1 MSLKGSHTTSDYIP
15 FEKAESKANDLIRA
29 NDVLGLYIMV
39 AINTGLRIGD
49 ILKLRFDDFIGDELI
64 LIEGKT
70 KKRRIIALNDR
81 LKEAINKF
89 KAHLFP
95 DPIYASGFIFF
106 SQKGTVYARQSI
118 NRMLKKHF
126 DSKSINVSS
135 HSLRKSFGRRVYEN
149 NNESEKALMKLSE
162 LFNHSSLSITRKY
175 LGLRQE
181 ELNEVYL
188 SL

>member
-15 FEKAESKANDLIRA
+15 FEKAESKANDLIRS
-29 NDVLGLYIMV
+29 NEVLGLYIMV

-49 ILKLRFDDFIGDELI
+49 ILKLRFEDFNGSELV

-70 KKRRIIALNDR
+70 NKRRIIALNDR
-81 LKEAINKF
+81 LKESLNRF
-89 KAHLFP
+89 
-95 DPIYASGFIFF
+95 SGTGFIFV

>member
-15 FEKAESKANDLIRA
+15 FEKAESKANDLIRS
-29 NDVLGLYIMV
+29 NDILGLYIMV

-49 ILKLRFDDFIGDELI
+49 ILKLRFEDFNGSELI

-81 LKEAINKF
+81 LKESFNRF
-89 KAHLFP
+89 NGT
-95 DPIYASGFIFF
+95 GFIFV

-162 LFNHSSLSITRKY
+162 LFNHSTLAITRKY

>member
-1 MSLKGSHTTSDYIP
+1 
-15 FEKAESKANDLIRA
+15 
-29 NDVLGLYIMV
+29 MV

-49 ILKLRFDDFIGDELI
+49 ILELRFEDFNGSELELI
-64 LIEGKT
+64 KVIEGKT
-70 KKRRIIALNDR
+70 KKRRVIALNDR
-81 LKEAINKF
+81 LKEALNKF
-89 KAHLFP
+89 NG
-95 DPIYASGFIFF
+95 SGFIFV

>member
-1 MSLKGSHTTSDYIP
+1 MSIKGSHTTSDYIP
-15 FEKAESKANDLIRA
+15 FEKAESKANDLIRS
-29 NDVLGLYIMV
+29 NEVLGLYIMV

-49 ILKLRFDDFIGDELI
+49 ILELRFEDFNGSELELI
-64 LIEGKT
+64 KVIEGKT
-70 KKRRIIALNDR
+70 KKRRVIALNDR
-81 LKEAINKF
+81 LKEALNKF
-89 KAHLFP
+89 NG
-95 DPIYASGFIFF
+95 SGFIFV

-162 LFNHSSLSITRKY
+162 
-175 LGLRQE
+175 
-181 ELNEVYL
+181 VYL
-188 SL
+188 NL

>member
-1 MSLKGSHTTSDYIP
+1 MSLKGSYTTSDYIP
-15 FEKAESKANDLIRA
+15 FEKAESKANDLMRS

-39 AINTGLRIGD
+39 AINTGLRVGD
-49 ILKLRFDDFIGDELI
+49 ILKLRFEDFNGSELVV
-64 LIEGKT
+64 IEGKT
-70 KKRRIIALNDR
+70 KKRRVIALNDR
-81 LKEAINKF
+81 LKEALNRF
-89 KAHLFP
+89 NG
-95 DPIYASGFIFF
+95 SGFIFV

-126 DSKSINVSS
+126 DSKTINVSS

-149 NNESEKALMKLSE
+149 NKESEKALMKLSE
-162 LFNHSSLSITRKY
+162 LFNHSSLAITRKY

>member
-15 FEKAESKANDLIRA
+15 FEKAESKANDLIRS
-29 NDVLGLYIMV
+29 NDILGLYIMV

-49 ILKLRFDDFIGDELI
+49 ILKLRFEDFNGSELI

-81 LKEAINKF
+81 LKESFNRF
-89 KAHLFP
+89 SG
-95 DPIYASGFIFF
+95 SGFIFV

-162 LFNHSSLSITRKY
+162 LFNHSTLSITRKY